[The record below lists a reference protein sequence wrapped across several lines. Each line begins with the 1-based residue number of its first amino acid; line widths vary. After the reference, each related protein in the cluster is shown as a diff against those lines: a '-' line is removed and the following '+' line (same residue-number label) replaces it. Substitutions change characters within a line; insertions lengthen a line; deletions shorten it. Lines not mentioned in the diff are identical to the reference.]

1 MADYLVNDVFVCVD
15 RVTIGWEASCNCNDG
30 DPVPAVIMDPFVG
43 SGTSLEVA
51 TELGRDGLGIDISQ
65 TYLDEV
71 LPQRFANGVQVSFQ
85 F

>member
-1 MADYLVNDVFVCVD
+1 MANDVFVCVD
-15 RVTIGWEASCNCNDG
+15 RVTTGWEASCNCNAG

-43 SGTSLEVA
+43 SGTVLEVA

-65 TYLDEV
+65 QYLDEV
-71 LPQRFANGVQVSFQ
+71 LPIRFANGVQVGFQ